1 MTTEQIIKTIKNVG
15 QSIIDNA
22 ESIAGDYRYQT
33 ELNIDISIPVT
44 GTVAR
49 VDVSTSFV
57 PEKEMEDKTI
67 GGYRN

>member
-1 MTTEQIIKTIKNVG
+1 MTTEQIVKTVKNVG

-33 ELNIDISIPVT
+33 DLDIQVSIPVT
-44 GTVAR
+44 GGSAR

-57 PEKEMEDKTI
+57 PEKEIEDKCI
-67 GGYRN
+67 ASYSV